1 MRFPARRKLSSAG
14 REESPSPSVH
24 GGERSPPRKGW
35 ESGRWGCETSELRR
49 LPRRLARVSG
59 RQARRWAR
67 GRRWA
72 AAPTREGPRREV
84 SRASPAPPG
93 TTQATDGRRSH
104 PGRATSE
111 DGSAAGGGHPLTPT
125 GREADHPGAGGS
137 RGARRAASA

>member
-1 MRFPARRKLSSAG
+1 MVPSAQEAKFCRARGKPQPVCPRRRKKS
-14 REESPSPSVH
+14 
-24 GGERSPPRKGW
+24 PRKGW

-111 DGSAAGGGHPLTPT
+111 DASAAGGGHPLTPT